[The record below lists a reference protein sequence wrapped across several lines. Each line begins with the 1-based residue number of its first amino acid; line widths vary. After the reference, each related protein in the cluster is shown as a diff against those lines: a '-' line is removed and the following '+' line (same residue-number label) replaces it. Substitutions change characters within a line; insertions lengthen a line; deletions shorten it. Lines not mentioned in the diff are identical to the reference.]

1 MGELY
6 DTYQTFFSNIRK
18 KIRLFFEA
26 IKVNVLF
33 VGKQMN
39 VSAMIMAMVH
49 LSVSNLNLL

>member
-33 VGKQMN
+33 VGFLTNKLIMGNLHVFDFILKQG
-39 VSAMIMAMVH
+39 
-49 LSVSNLNLL
+49 SV